1 MQMMKVLKTCWRGL
15 DFLRRL
21 TLNLF
26 FLLVL
31 GAIIF
36 AFFYEKPVSVP
47 NNAVLLVTLSGQI
60 VEEDDFD
67 GQGTFSSMVD
77 GSDSFTRLRD
87 VTRALSLAAEDK
99 RIAAVH
105 FRVQDLQKA
114 GLASLREIGA
124 AMDRVK
130 AAGKKITVWST
141 GYSQIQYAVAAHA
154 NEVFVHPMGGVMLKG
169 LSGTRLYWGSA
180 LKELG
185 VTVHVYRAGDYKSA
199 PEIFVRSEP
208 SKESLAADR
217 FWMKDIWWQYTA
229 NIESSRGLMPGA
241 VDKVIA
247 TYPELLEKAQ
257 GDMSRVALDQSL
269 IDSVHTADEVI
280 DILRT
285 RMGWKSATEEKLLDY
300 RLYLEAAETV
310 PSGKRI
316 AVVTIEGEIK
326 DGGDGPGMTGERDAV
341 RCIRAVRESPDYAA
355 LVVRI
360 DSPGGSPVASELIR
374 RELELVKKAGKPV
387 VASFGDYAAS
397 GGYWVALGADTIVT
411 DPMSITGSIG
421 VFGMMPTFEKAISRL
436 SLGTGGVATSPLA
449 DAMNPLKSVTPEYGK
464 MMELS
469 VARIYR
475 DFISLVAKGRKMDE
489 QKVAALAQGRV
500 FTGRQAID
508 MGLADT
514 LGGLDVA
521 LARAAE
527 MANVPGAQAEFIER
541 DGSGLSV
548 MVMRLMRRAMVETG
562 FAEAMRLATPA
573 VQVLEPV
580 QRLQQMVSGSMPL
593 YAHCLCTPQ

>member
-1 MQMMKVLKTCWRGL
+1 MMKVLKTCWRGL

-31 GAIIF
+31 GAVIF

-341 RCIRAVRESPDYAA
+341 RRIRAVRESPDYAA

-580 QRLQQMVSGSMPL
+580 QRLQQTVSGSMPL

>member
-1 MQMMKVLKTCWRGL
+1 MLKVLKTCWRGL

-21 TLNLF
+21 TLNLV
-26 FLLVL
+26 FLLIL
-31 GAIIF
+31 GAIVF

-47 NNAVLLVTLSGQI
+47 NNAVLLVTLSGQV

-285 RMGWKSATEEKLLDY
+285 RMGWKSATEERLLDY

-310 PSGKRI
+310 PSGKRV

-341 RCIRAVRESPDYAA
+341 QRIRAVRESPDYAA

-580 QRLQQMVSGSMPL
+580 QRLQQTVSGSMPL

>member
-1 MQMMKVLKTCWRGL
+1 MLKVLKTCWRGL

-21 TLNLF
+21 TLNLV
-26 FLLVL
+26 FLLIL
-31 GAIIF
+31 GAIVF

-47 NNAVLLVTLSGQI
+47 NNAVLLVTLSGQV

-285 RMGWKSATEEKLLDY
+285 RMGWKSATEERLLDY

-310 PSGKRI
+310 PSGKRV

-341 RCIRAVRESPDYAA
+341 QRIRAVRESPDYAA

-521 LARAAE
+521 LAKAAE

-580 QRLQQMVSGSMPL
+580 QRLQQTVSGSMPL

>member
-1 MQMMKVLKTCWRGL
+1 MMKVLKTCWRGL

>member
-1 MQMMKVLKTCWRGL
+1 MMKVLKTCWRGL

-21 TLNLF
+21 TLNLV

-31 GAIIF
+31 GAVIF
-36 AFFYEKPVSVP
+36 AFFYEKPVTVP

-341 RCIRAVRESPDYAA
+341 RRIRAVRESPDYAA

-580 QRLQQMVSGSMPL
+580 QRLQQTVSGSMPL

>member
-1 MQMMKVLKTCWRGL
+1 MLKVLKTCWRGL

-21 TLNLF
+21 TLNLV
-26 FLLVL
+26 FLLIL
-31 GAIIF
+31 GAIVF

-47 NNAVLLVTLSGQI
+47 NNAVLLVTLSGQV

-67 GQGTFSSMVD
+67 GQGTVSSMVD
-77 GSDSFTRLRD
+77 GSDSLTRLRD
-87 VTRALSLAAEDK
+87 VTRALALAADDK

-185 VTVHVYRAGDYKSA
+185 VTVHVYRAGEYKSA
-199 PEIFVRSEP
+199 PEVFVRSDP
-208 SKESLAADR
+208 SKESLEADR

-229 NIESSRGLMPGA
+229 SIESSRGLMPGI
-241 VDKVIA
+241 VDKVIS
-247 TYPELLEKAQ
+247 TYPDLLEKAQ

-341 RCIRAVRESPDYAA
+341 RRIRAVRESPDYAA

-580 QRLQQMVSGSMPL
+580 QRLQQTVSGSMPL

>member
-1 MQMMKVLKTCWRGL
+1 MLKVLKTCWRGL

-21 TLNLF
+21 TLNLV
-26 FLLVL
+26 FLLIL
-31 GAIIF
+31 GAIVF

-47 NNAVLLVTLSGQI
+47 NNAVLLVTLSGQV

-208 SKESLAADR
+208 SNESLAADR

-300 RLYLEAAETV
+300 RLYLEAVEKV
-310 PSGKRI
+310 PSGKRV

-341 RCIRAVRESPDYAA
+341 QRIRAVRESPDYAA

-421 VFGMMPTFEKAISRL
+421 VFGMMPTFEKAIDRL

-489 QKVAALAQGRV
+489 QKVTALAQGRV

-521 LARAAE
+521 LAKAAE

-580 QRLQQMVSGSMPL
+580 QRLQQTVSGSMPL

>member
-1 MQMMKVLKTCWRGL
+1 MLKVLKTCWRGL

-21 TLNLF
+21 TLNLV
-26 FLLVL
+26 FLLIL
-31 GAIIF
+31 GAIVF

-47 NNAVLLVTLSGQI
+47 NNAVLLVTLSGQV

-285 RMGWKSATEEKLLDY
+285 RMGWKSATEERLLDY

-310 PSGKRI
+310 PSGKRV

-341 RCIRAVRESPDYAA
+341 QRIRAVRESPDYAA

-421 VFGMMPTFEKAISRL
+421 VFGMMPTFEKAIDRL

-521 LARAAE
+521 LAKAAE

-580 QRLQQMVSGSMPL
+580 QRLQQTVSGSMPL
-593 YAHCLCTPQ
+593 YAHCLCTLQ

>member
-1 MQMMKVLKTCWRGL
+1 MLKVLKTCWRGL

-21 TLNLF
+21 TLNLV
-26 FLLVL
+26 FLLIL
-31 GAIIF
+31 GAIVF

-47 NNAVLLVTLSGQI
+47 NNAVLLVTLSGQV

-77 GSDSFTRLRD
+77 GSDSLTRLRD
-87 VTRALSLAAEDK
+87 VTRALALAADDK

-185 VTVHVYRAGDYKSA
+185 VTVHVYRAGEYKSA
-199 PEIFVRSEP
+199 PEVLVRSAP
-208 SKESLAADR
+208 SKESLEADR

-229 NIESSRGLMPGA
+229 SIESSRGLMPGI
-241 VDKVIA
+241 VDKVIS
-247 TYPELLEKAQ
+247 TYPDLLEKAQ

-341 RCIRAVRESPDYAA
+341 RRIRAVRESPDYAA

-562 FAEAMRLATPA
+562 FAEAMRLTTPA

-580 QRLQQMVSGSMPL
+580 QRLRQTVSGSMPL

>member
-1 MQMMKVLKTCWRGL
+1 MLDGL
-15 DFLRRL
+15 EAFRDYYLSHIENGVCTAAFDAVPCVAGCPANVDVPGYIALIREERYADAVRLIRKDNPFPGVCGLICEHPCEAHCRR
-21 TLNLF
+21 
-26 FLLVL
+26 
-31 GAIIF
+31 
-36 AFFYEKPVSVP
+36 
-47 NNAVLLVTLSGQI
+47 
-60 VEEDDFD
+60 
-67 GQGTFSSMVD
+67 SMVD
-77 GSDSFTRLRD
+77 DAVNICGIKRFACDHATD
-87 VTRALSLAAEDK
+87 WTAPPCAAP
-99 RIAAVH
+99 
-105 FRVQDLQKA
+105 
-114 GLASLREIGA
+114 
-124 AMDRVK
+124 
-130 AAGKKITVWST
+130 T
-141 GYSQIQYAVAAHA
+141 
-154 NEVFVHPMGGVMLKG
+154 
-169 LSGTRLYWGSA
+169 
-180 LKELG
+180 
-185 VTVHVYRAGDYKSA
+185 
-199 PEIFVRSEP
+199 
-208 SKESLAADR
+208 
-217 FWMKDIWWQYTA
+217 
-229 NIESSRGLMPGA
+229 
-241 VDKVIA
+241 
-247 TYPELLEKAQ
+247 
-257 GDMSRVALDQSL
+257 
-269 IDSVHTADEVI
+269 
-280 DILRT
+280 
-285 RMGWKSATEEKLLDY
+285 
-300 RLYLEAAETV
+300 
-310 PSGKRI
+310 GKRI

-341 RCIRAVRESPDYAA
+341 RRIRAVRESPDYAA

-521 LARAAE
+521 LAKAAE

-580 QRLQQMVSGSMPL
+580 QRLQQTVSGSMPL
-593 YAHCLCTPQ
+593 YVHCLCTPQ

>member
-1 MQMMKVLKTCWRGL
+1 MMKVLKTCWRGL

-21 TLNLF
+21 TLNLV

-31 GAIIF
+31 GAVIF

-285 RMGWKSATEEKLLDY
+285 RMGWKSATEERLLDY

-310 PSGKRI
+310 PSGKRV

-341 RCIRAVRESPDYAA
+341 QRIRAVRESPDYAA

-521 LARAAE
+521 LAKAAE

-580 QRLQQMVSGSMPL
+580 QRLQQTVSGSMPL

>member
-1 MQMMKVLKTCWRGL
+1 MLKVLKTCWRGL

-21 TLNLF
+21 TLNLV
-26 FLLVL
+26 FLLIL
-31 GAIIF
+31 GAIVF

-47 NNAVLLVTLSGQI
+47 NNAVLLVTLSGQV

-67 GQGTFSSMVD
+67 GQGTFFSMVD

-285 RMGWKSATEEKLLDY
+285 RMGWKSATEERLLDY

-310 PSGKRI
+310 PSGKRV

-341 RCIRAVRESPDYAA
+341 QRIRAVRESPDYAA

-521 LARAAE
+521 LAKAAE

-580 QRLQQMVSGSMPL
+580 QRLQQTVSGSMPL

>member
-1 MQMMKVLKTCWRGL
+1 MLKVLKTCWRGL

-21 TLNLF
+21 TLNLV
-26 FLLVL
+26 FLLIL
-31 GAIIF
+31 GAIVF

-47 NNAVLLVTLSGQI
+47 NNAVLLVTLSGQV

-285 RMGWKSATEEKLLDY
+285 RMGWKSATEERLLDY

-310 PSGKRI
+310 PSGKRV

-341 RCIRAVRESPDYAA
+341 QRIRAVRESPDYAA

-421 VFGMMPTFEKAISRL
+421 VFGMMPTFEKAIDRL
-436 SLGTGGVATSPLA
+436 SLGTGGVSTSPLA

-521 LARAAE
+521 LAKAAE

-580 QRLQQMVSGSMPL
+580 QRLQQTVSGSMPL

>member
-1 MQMMKVLKTCWRGL
+1 MMKALKTCWRGL

-21 TLNLF
+21 TLNLV

-31 GAIIF
+31 GAVIF

-341 RCIRAVRESPDYAA
+341 RRIRAVRESPDYAA

-580 QRLQQMVSGSMPL
+580 QRLQQTVSGSMPL

>member
-1 MQMMKVLKTCWRGL
+1 MLKVLKTCWRGL

-21 TLNLF
+21 TLNLV
-26 FLLVL
+26 FLLIL
-31 GAIIF
+31 GAIVF

-47 NNAVLLVTLSGQI
+47 NNAVLLVTLSGQV

-285 RMGWKSATEEKLLDY
+285 RMGWKSATEERLLDY

-310 PSGKRI
+310 PSGKRV

-341 RCIRAVRESPDYAA
+341 QRIRAVRVSPDYAA

-421 VFGMMPTFEKAISRL
+421 VFGMMPTFEKAIDRL

-521 LARAAE
+521 LAKAAE

-580 QRLQQMVSGSMPL
+580 QRLQQTVSGSMPL

>member
-1 MQMMKVLKTCWRGL
+1 MLKVLKTCWRGL

-21 TLNLF
+21 TLNLV
-26 FLLVL
+26 FLLIL
-31 GAIIF
+31 GAIVF

-47 NNAVLLVTLSGQI
+47 NNAVLLVTLSGQV

-208 SKESLAADR
+208 SKDSLAADR

-285 RMGWKSATEEKLLDY
+285 RMGWKSATEERLLDY

-310 PSGKRI
+310 PSGKRV

-341 RCIRAVRESPDYAA
+341 QRIRAVRESPDYAA

-421 VFGMMPTFEKAISRL
+421 VFGMMPTFEKAIDRL

-521 LARAAE
+521 LAKAAE

-580 QRLQQMVSGSMPL
+580 QRLQQTVSGSMPL

>member
-1 MQMMKVLKTCWRGL
+1 MLKVLKTCWRGL

-21 TLNLF
+21 TLNLV
-26 FLLVL
+26 FLLIL
-31 GAIIF
+31 GAIVF

-47 NNAVLLVTLSGQI
+47 NNAVLLVTLSGQV

-105 FRVQDLQKA
+105 FRVQDLQKS

-285 RMGWKSATEEKLLDY
+285 RMGWKSATEERLLDY

-310 PSGKRI
+310 PSGKRV

-341 RCIRAVRESPDYAA
+341 HRIRAVRESPDYAA

-421 VFGMMPTFEKAISRL
+421 VFGMMPTFEKAIDRL

-521 LARAAE
+521 LAKAAE

-573 VQVLEPV
+573 LQVLEPV
-580 QRLQQMVSGSMPL
+580 QRLQQTVSGSMPL

>member
-1 MQMMKVLKTCWRGL
+1 MLKVLKTCWRGL

-21 TLNLF
+21 TLNLV
-26 FLLVL
+26 FLLIL
-31 GAIIF
+31 GATVF

-47 NNAVLLVTLSGQI
+47 NNAVLLVTLSGQV

-77 GSDSFTRLRD
+77 GSDSLTRLRD
-87 VTRALSLAAEDK
+87 VTRALALAADDK

-185 VTVHVYRAGDYKSA
+185 VTVHVYRAGEYKSA
-199 PEIFVRSEP
+199 PEVFVRSAP
-208 SKESLAADR
+208 SKESLEADR

-229 NIESSRGLMPGA
+229 SIESSRGLMPGI
-241 VDKVIA
+241 VDKVIS
-247 TYPELLEKAQ
+247 TYPDLLEKAQ

-341 RCIRAVRESPDYAA
+341 RRIRAVRESPDYAA

-562 FAEAMRLATPA
+562 FAEAMRLTTPA

-580 QRLQQMVSGSMPL
+580 QRLRQTVSGSMPL

>member
-1 MQMMKVLKTCWRGL
+1 MMKVLKTCWRGL

-21 TLNLF
+21 TLNLV

-67 GQGTFSSMVD
+67 GQGTFFSMVD

-341 RCIRAVRESPDYAA
+341 QRIRAVRESPDYAA

-421 VFGMMPTFEKAISRL
+421 VFGMMPTFEKAIDRL
-436 SLGTGGVATSPLA
+436 SLGTGGVSTSPLA

-580 QRLQQMVSGSMPL
+580 QRLQQTVSGSMPL

>member
-1 MQMMKVLKTCWRGL
+1 MMKVLKTCWRGL

-21 TLNLF
+21 TLNLV

-31 GAIIF
+31 GAVIF

-341 RCIRAVRESPDYAA
+341 RRIRAVRESPDYAA

-374 RELELVKKAGKPV
+374 RELELVKRAGKPV

-411 DPMSITGSIG
+411 GPMSITGSIG

-580 QRLQQMVSGSMPL
+580 QRLQQTVSGSMPL

>member
-1 MQMMKVLKTCWRGL
+1 MLKVLKTCWRGL

-21 TLNLF
+21 TLNLV
-26 FLLVL
+26 FLLIL
-31 GAIIF
+31 GAIVF

-47 NNAVLLVTLSGQI
+47 NNAVLLVTLSGQV

-300 RLYLEAAETV
+300 RLYLEAVEKV
-310 PSGKRI
+310 PSGKRV

-341 RCIRAVRESPDYAA
+341 QRIRAVRESPDYAA

-421 VFGMMPTFEKAISRL
+421 VFGMMPTFEKAIDRL
-436 SLGTGGVATSPLA
+436 SLGTGGVSTSPLA

-521 LARAAE
+521 LAKAAE

-580 QRLQQMVSGSMPL
+580 QRLQQTVSGSMPL
-593 YAHCLCTPQ
+593 YVHCLCTPQ

>member
-1 MQMMKVLKTCWRGL
+1 MMKVLKTCWRGL

-21 TLNLF
+21 TLNLV

-67 GQGTFSSMVD
+67 GQGTFFSMVD

-285 RMGWKSATEEKLLDY
+285 RMGWKSATEERLLDY

-310 PSGKRI
+310 PSGKRV

-341 RCIRAVRESPDYAA
+341 QRIRAVRESPDYAA

-421 VFGMMPTFEKAISRL
+421 VFGMMPTFEKAIDRL
-436 SLGTGGVATSPLA
+436 SLGTGGVSTSPLA

-562 FAEAMRLATPA
+562 FAEAMRLTTPA

-580 QRLQQMVSGSMPL
+580 QRLQQTVSGSMPL

>member
-1 MQMMKVLKTCWRGL
+1 MLKVLKTCWRGL

-21 TLNLF
+21 TLNLV
-26 FLLVL
+26 FLLIL
-31 GAIIF
+31 GAIVF

-47 NNAVLLVTLSGQI
+47 NNAVLLVTLSGQV

-77 GSDSFTRLRD
+77 GSDSLTRLRD
-87 VTRALSLAAEDK
+87 VTRALALAADDK

-185 VTVHVYRAGDYKSA
+185 VTVHVYRAGEYKSA
-199 PEIFVRSEP
+199 PEVLVRSAP
-208 SKESLAADR
+208 SKESLEADR

-229 NIESSRGLMPGA
+229 SIESSRGLMPGI
-241 VDKVIA
+241 VDKVIS
-247 TYPELLEKAQ
+247 TYPDLLEKAQ
-257 GDMSRVALDQSL
+257 GDMSRVAFDQSL

-341 RCIRAVRESPDYAA
+341 RRIRAVRESPDYAA

-580 QRLQQMVSGSMPL
+580 QRLQQTVSGSMPL

>member
-1 MQMMKVLKTCWRGL
+1 MLKVLKTCWRGL

-21 TLNLF
+21 TLNLV
-26 FLLVL
+26 FLLIL
-31 GAIIF
+31 GAIVF

-47 NNAVLLVTLSGQI
+47 NNAVLLVTLSGQV

-300 RLYLEAAETV
+300 RLYLEAVEKV
-310 PSGKRI
+310 PSGKRV

-341 RCIRAVRESPDYAA
+341 QRIRAVRESPDYAA

-464 MMELS
+464 MMEMS

-489 QKVAALAQGRV
+489 QKVAVLAQGRV

-521 LARAAE
+521 LAKAAE

-580 QRLQQMVSGSMPL
+580 QRLQQTVSGSMPL

>member
-1 MQMMKVLKTCWRGL
+1 MLKVLKTCWRGL

-21 TLNLF
+21 TLNLV
-26 FLLVL
+26 FLLIL
-31 GAIIF
+31 GAIVF

-47 NNAVLLVTLSGQI
+47 NNAVLLVTLSGQV

-285 RMGWKSATEEKLLDY
+285 RMGWKSATEERLLDY

-310 PSGKRI
+310 PSGKRV

-341 RCIRAVRESPDYAA
+341 QRIRAVRESPDYAA

-469 VARIYR
+469 VSRIYR

-521 LARAAE
+521 LAKAAE

-580 QRLQQMVSGSMPL
+580 QRLQQTVSGSMPL

>member
-1 MQMMKVLKTCWRGL
+1 MMKVLKTCWRGL

-21 TLNLF
+21 TLNLV

-31 GAIIF
+31 GAVIF

-341 RCIRAVRESPDYAA
+341 RRIRAVRESPDYAA

-580 QRLQQMVSGSMPL
+580 QRLQQTVSGSMPL

>member
-1 MQMMKVLKTCWRGL
+1 MMKVLKTCWRGL

-21 TLNLF
+21 TLNLV

-31 GAIIF
+31 GAVIF

-99 RIAAVH
+99 RIVAVH

-300 RLYLEAAETV
+300 RLYLEAVEKV
-310 PSGKRI
+310 PSGKRV

-341 RCIRAVRESPDYAA
+341 QRIRAVRESPDYAA

-421 VFGMMPTFEKAISRL
+421 VFGMMPTFEKAIDRL
-436 SLGTGGVATSPLA
+436 SLGTGGVSTSPLA

-521 LARAAE
+521 LKRAAE
-527 MANVPGAQAEFIER
+527 MANVPNAPAEFIER
-541 DGSGLSV
+541 DGSGLSM

-562 FAEAMRLATPA
+562 FAEAMRLAAPA

-580 QRLQQMVSGSMPL
+580 QRLQQTVSGTMPM
-593 YAHCLCTPQ
+593 YTHCLCTAQ